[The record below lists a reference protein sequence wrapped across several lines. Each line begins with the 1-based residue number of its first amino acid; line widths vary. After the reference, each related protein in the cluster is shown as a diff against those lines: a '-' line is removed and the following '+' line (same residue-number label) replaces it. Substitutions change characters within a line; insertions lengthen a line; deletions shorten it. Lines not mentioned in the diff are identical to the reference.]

1 MACSDIGS
9 VMQIQR
15 KLQIQIENQGK
26 HLEMMFEKQRE
37 MGDNKGTSS
46 PTNTPSLDRV
56 VDNLETSTEEHDK
69 LRSSTGIPEESSK
82 DASTKQMVDE
92 AEVSNEHERV
102 GDQFANAP
110 PTKRVKVQ

>member
-1 MACSDIGS
+1 
-9 VMQIQR
+9 MQIQR

-37 MGDNKGTSS
+37 MGDNKGSSS
-46 PTNTPSLDRV
+46 PTNTPSSDRV
-56 VDNLETSTEEHDK
+56 VDNLETLTEEHDK
-69 LRSSTGIPEESSK
+69 LRSNIGIPEESSK
-82 DASTKQMVDE
+82 DASKKQMVDE

-102 GDQFANAP
+102 GDQFATAP